1 LFSNIVLSLMVAA
14 VQCQDCGGL
23 GSFHDIRKKLARSF
37 FGGLPWHG
45 DYFSMLASLIQIVS
59 LTTLCF

>member
-1 LFSNIVLSLMVAA
+1 MVAA

-37 FGGLPWHG
+37 FGDLPWHG